1 MGKLRYT
8 KEDLENLVF
17 CQLENLNAL
26 SEQLE
31 LIKKQNELLVKI
43 NFELAGKLG
52 QKVKKPLPYP
62 KSNKRVKPY

>member
-8 KEDLENLVF
+8 KEDLETLVF

-31 LIKKQNELLVKI
+31 LVKKQNELLVKI

-52 QKVKKPLPYP
+52 QKKKKPAPYP
-62 KSNKRVKPY
+62 RLKKRVKPY